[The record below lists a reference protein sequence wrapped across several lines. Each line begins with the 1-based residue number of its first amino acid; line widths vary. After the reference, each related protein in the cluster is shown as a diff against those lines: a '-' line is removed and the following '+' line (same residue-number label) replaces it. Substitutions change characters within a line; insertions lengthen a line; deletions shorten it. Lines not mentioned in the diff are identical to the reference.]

1 MKKLL
6 LLLLCV
12 PLIYSCGNKYNK
24 TNEICLSDFFHKVEN
39 KEIKRVTFVN
49 NKNYAEVE
57 LNNSNENPPQFT
69 FKVSYETQLQYIMQ
83 KIHEIEEAQPDD
95 YRLMIDFREDNY

>member
-6 LLLLCV
+6 FVLLCV
-12 PLIYSCGNKYNK
+12 LLLFSCGNK

-39 KEIKRVTFVN
+39 KEIKRVTFVT

-57 LNNSNENPPQFT
+57 LNNSNKNPPQFT
-69 FKVSYETQLQYIMQ
+69 FKVSYETQLQYIME
-83 KIHEIEEAQPDD
+83 KINEIEETHPDD
-95 YRLMIDFREDNY
+95 YRLMIEFITINY